1 MEKTPFLIWCLKIL
15 TSRGETPEKQYLS
28 GMSTYINPHLILDS
42 ENVSPGT
49 VGWRSPSNLAII
61 KYWGKHG
68 VQLPRNPSLSLTL
81 SQAFTSTEIDYR
93 IGDSRQ
99 DGIQLDFL
107 FHGEPNEPFR
117 VRLGKFLES
126 LTTIYPFLRQLH
138 LTIRSENSFPHSAG
152 IASSASAMSALAL
165 CLCSMEHRL
174 FGTLEDDD
182 RFRRKAS
189 YLARLGSGSACRSV
203 YAEAGFWGEH
213 PEIEGSS
220 DEYAVGVKD
229 ELHETFRT
237 YCNDILI
244 VSSYKKSVSST
255 AGHGLMDGHPYASA
269 RFDSAH
275 RRVSRLLHALR
286 KGDVED
292 FGALCESEALTLHG
306 LMMSS
311 TPPYMLLLPG
321 TIEIIN
327 RIHAFRAD
335 TGLPLY
341 FSLDAGPNPHLLYP
355 LFIQSEVREF
365 ISTELLTCCEEGR
378 FIEDRVGEGPEE
390 LIEE

>member
-1 MEKTPFLIWCLKIL
+1 MRAGGSMPLPGTSWAVSTAFLLKKGIGLEKTPFLIWCLKIL

-28 GMSTYINPHLILDS
+28 DMSTYINPHLILDS
-42 ENVSPGT
+42 ENVRPGT

-93 IGDSRQ
+93 IGESRKE
-99 DGIQLDFL
+99 GVQLDFL

-117 VRLGKFLES
+117 VRLEKFLES
-126 LTTIYPFLRQLH
+126 LTAIYPFLRQLH

-203 YAEAGFWGEH
+203 YAEAGFWGQH
-213 PEIEGSS
+213 PDVPGSS
-220 DEYAVGVKD
+220 DEYAVSVKD
-229 ELHETFRT
+229 SLHEIFRT

-244 VSSYKKSVSST
+244 VSSDKKSVSST
-255 AGHGLMDGHPYASA
+255 AGHSLMDGHPYASA

-275 RRVSRLLHALR
+275 RRVNRLLHAL
-286 KGDVED
+286 
-292 FGALCESEALTLHG
+292 A
-306 LMMSS
+306 
-311 TPPYMLLLPG
+311 
-321 TIEIIN
+321 
-327 RIHAFRAD
+327 RA
-335 TGLPLY
+335 
-341 FSLDAGPNPHLLYP
+341 
-355 LFIQSEVREF
+355 
-365 ISTELLTCCEEGR
+365 
-378 FIEDRVGEGPEE
+378 
-390 LIEE
+390 